1 LSGFDE
7 RFGDFLVVGSIAALI
22 LWNTEL
28 DTPTPEKKAMPFE
41 SSDAY
46 WVFAESVKH
55 DRRFVYERRV
65 DQFLAAIAETSSTR
79 MKPLKAGSIL
89 WRAQLGSRW
98 DIRDKGT
105 PEEMEVEIPYFEDR
119 MKPLPSLVTDGRA
132 NPRGIAYLY
141 LADSETTAG
150 SELRPWLGA
159 SISMSQFRVHRDL
172 QIADCTSDKK
182 RWPFKGFNADMTGT
196 VPWGPEEYEGVVW
209 GDIAHAMSTPYSP
222 EQVSLNYVPTQVI
235 SERLRHAGADGIAY
249 KSLLAPGG
257 TNFVLFDIRDADPI
271 NFILFEAEK
280 VSYHFSQLDNP
291 YFSKKYLNSK
301 SDASAATPNPQP
313 STTPEEPAE

>member
-1 LSGFDE
+1 
-7 RFGDFLVVGSIAALI
+7 
-22 LWNTEL
+22 
-28 DTPTPEKKAMPFE
+28 MPFE

-46 WVFAESVKH
+46 RVFADSVKH
-55 DRRFVYERRV
+55 DRRFIYDRRV
-65 DQFLAAIAETSSTR
+65 NQFLDVVAETSSTR
-79 MKPLKAGSIL
+79 METLKAGSKL

-98 DIRDKGT
+98 DVRDKGT

-150 SELRPWLGA
+150 SELRPWLGT
-159 SISMSQFRVHRDL
+159 SISMSSFLVHRDL

-182 RWPFKGFNADMTGT
+182 RWPFKGFNVEMTGT
-196 VPWGPEEYEGVVW
+196 VPWPPEEYESVVW
-209 GDIAHAMSTPYSP
+209 GDIADAMSTPHNP
-222 EQVSLNYVPTQVI
+222 EHVNLNYVPTQVI

-249 KSLLAPGG
+249 RSLLAPGG
-257 TNFVLFDIRDADPI
+257 TNFVLFDMQDADPI

-291 YFSKKYLNSK
+291 YFSKKYVDSK
-301 SDASAATPNPQP
+301 SSTPAVTPNSQP
-313 STTPEEPAE
+313 SKTSEEPTE

>member
-1 LSGFDE
+1 
-7 RFGDFLVVGSIAALI
+7 
-22 LWNTEL
+22 
-28 DTPTPEKKAMPFE
+28 MPFE

-46 WVFAESVKH
+46 RVFADSVKH
-55 DRRFVYERRV
+55 DRRFIYDRRV
-65 DQFLAAIAETSSTR
+65 NQFLDVVAETSSTR
-79 MKPLKAGSIL
+79 METLKAGSKL

-98 DIRDKGT
+98 DVRDKGT

-150 SELRPWLGA
+150 SELRPWLGT
-159 SISMSQFRVHRDL
+159 SISMSSFLVHRDL

-182 RWPFKGFNADMTGT
+182 RWPFKGFNVEMTGT
-196 VPWGPEEYEGVVW
+196 VPWPPEEYESVVW
-209 GDIAHAMSTPYSP
+209 GDIADAMSTPHNP
-222 EQVSLNYVPTQVI
+222 EHVNLNYVPTQVI

-249 KSLLAPGG
+249 RSLLAPGG
-257 TNFVLFDIRDADPI
+257 TNFVLFDIQDADPI

-291 YFSKKYLNSK
+291 YFSKKYVDSK
-301 SDASAATPNPQP
+301 SSTPAVTPNSQP
-313 STTPEEPAE
+313 SKTSEEPTE

>member
-1 LSGFDE
+1 
-7 RFGDFLVVGSIAALI
+7 
-22 LWNTEL
+22 
-28 DTPTPEKKAMPFE
+28 MPFE

-46 WVFAESVKH
+46 RVFADSVKH
-55 DRRFVYERRV
+55 DRRFIYDRRV
-65 DQFLAAIAETSSTR
+65 NQFLDVVAETSSKR
-79 MKPLKAGSIL
+79 METLKAGTKL

-98 DIRDKGT
+98 DVRDKGT

-159 SISMSQFRVHRDL
+159 SISMSLFLVHRDL
-172 QIADCTSDKK
+172 QIVDCTSDKK
-182 RWPFKGFNADMTGT
+182 RWPFKGFNAEMTGT
-196 VPWGPEEYEGVVW
+196 VPWGPEEYESVVW
-209 GDIAHAMSTPYSP
+209 GDIADAMSTPHNP

-249 KSLLAPGG
+249 RSLLAPGG
-257 TNFVLFDIRDADPI
+257 TNFVLFDIQDADPI
-271 NFILFEAEK
+271 NFILFEAEQ

-291 YFSKKYLNSK
+291 YFSKKYVDSK
-301 SDASAATPNPQP
+301 SNTPAATPNSQP
-313 STTPEEPAE
+313 STTSEEPTE